1 MKKHIRHLNRVL
13 IVVGALCAVLGLRCK
28 EEPTEVVAGV
38 ASVAAMTGDS
48 ITVYGRQALA
58 WILDPQQELVAYLLL
73 TIFVLVLLST
83 VLSPKQHTHRP

>member
-1 MKKHIRHLNRVL
+1 
-13 IVVGALCAVLGLRCK
+13 
-28 EEPTEVVAGV
+28 
-38 ASVAAMTGDS
+38 MTGDS